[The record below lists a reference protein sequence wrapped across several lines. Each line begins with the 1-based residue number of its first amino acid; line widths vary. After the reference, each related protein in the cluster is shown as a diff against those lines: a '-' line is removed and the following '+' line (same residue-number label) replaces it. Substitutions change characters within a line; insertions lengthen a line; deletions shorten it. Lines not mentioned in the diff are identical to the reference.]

1 MGLLAASQMNSDSN
15 SRCDA
20 FVVYAARVLY
30 SHSPLKLSYSPLSLF
45 LAVSRALLSQPFV
58 CSLSLSFS
66 QWLLSC
72 RLDNASAATSA
83 STSAALALA
92 ASLAMLLWCR
102 AALASEPVKQKQASA
117 SALAVTETET

>member
-30 SHSPLKLSYSPLSLF
+30 SHSPLELSYSPLSLF

-58 CSLSLSFS
+58 CSLSLSHS
-66 QWLLSC
+66 LSRNGC
-72 RLDNASAATSA
+72 FRVDLT
-83 STSAALALA
+83 
-92 ASLAMLLWCR
+92 MLR
-102 AALASEPVKQKQASA
+102 QQRRHRRRQH
-117 SALAVTETET
+117 